1 LIIFPWLTVLTDKIA
16 YLDPGSGSF
25 LIQLAIAALVG
36 MAVVV
41 RSQWSKIKKILGG
54 KSSKSKEE
62 DENENDDDEQ

>member
-1 LIIFPWLTVLTDKIA
+1 MLFIYPWLTILSDKVA

-36 MAVVV
+36 MAVVF
-41 RSQWSKIKKILGG
+41 RSQWTKIKKFFGG

-62 DENENDDDEQ
+62 DENDDDEQ

>member
-1 LIIFPWLTVLTDKIA
+1 MIIFPWLTVLTDKIA

-36 MAVVV
+36 MAVVF
-41 RSQWSKIKKILGG
+41 RSQWTKIKKFFGG

-62 DENENDDDEQ
+62 DENDDDEQ